1 MSMWNNKEYLM
12 RKIKDDVQ
20 YTENASLCPKLM
32 AWKKKIKCLLSQQ
45 LSFQIM
51 K

>member
-1 MSMWNNKEYLM
+1 MWNNKEYLM

-20 YTENASLCPKLM
+20 YTENASLCPKLHGM
-32 AWKKKIKCLLSQQ
+32 KTKIKCLLSQQ
-45 LSFQIM
+45 SSFQIM